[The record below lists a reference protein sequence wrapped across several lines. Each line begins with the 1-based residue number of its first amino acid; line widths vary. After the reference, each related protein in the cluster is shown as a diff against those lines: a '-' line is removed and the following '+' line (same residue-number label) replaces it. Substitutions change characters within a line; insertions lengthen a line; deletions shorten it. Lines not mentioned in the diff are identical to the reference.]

1 MGVGKGAVGISR
13 RANGKDTVAGLV
25 GQKAHRIGPFRG
37 VLRQNK
43 DSSELVHA
51 MLFVRLNT
59 FLAERGVSINFR
71 LSGRRKDVLGLTEAP
86 SPNAEFRAEM
96 HPATRE
102 TTREDVVR
110 THIYVCRRVEGA
122 A

>member
-25 GQKAHRIGPFRG
+25 GQKVHRIGPFRG

-59 FLAERGVSINFR
+59 FLAERGVSISA
-71 LSGRRKDVLGLTEAP
+71 LAG
-86 SPNAEFRAEM
+86 
-96 HPATRE
+96 
-102 TTREDVVR
+102 
-110 THIYVCRRVEGA
+110 GA
-122 A
+122 KTCWA